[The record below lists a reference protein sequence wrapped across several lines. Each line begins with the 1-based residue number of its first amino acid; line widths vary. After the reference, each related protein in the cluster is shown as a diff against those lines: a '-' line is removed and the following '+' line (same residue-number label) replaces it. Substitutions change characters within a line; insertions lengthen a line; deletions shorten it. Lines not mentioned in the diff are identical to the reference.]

1 LVIHCKE
8 ERIESY
14 GNRGMSRSQARLG
27 AEDASLAALY
37 AEPLRIERPGRQ
49 TVPFVFAS
57 PHSGSFYPHSFVAR
71 SRLSA
76 TALRRSEDAFVDELF
91 AGAVALGAPLISAR
105 FPRAFVDVN
114 RAPDEIDP
122 AMFDGHLSVAYD
134 APSSRVSAGLGVIPR
149 IVRDGAEI
157 YRSRLGAHEAA
168 ERLQYLYHPYH
179 AALGGLVEET
189 LALFGRAVVIDCHS
203 MPSAA
208 AVPDIVLGDRY
219 GAASTPALTRH
230 AEICFQ
236 LQGFHVVRNTP
247 YAGGYTTLLHGRR
260 DRDIHALQIE
270 INRTLYLDEEQ
281 IVRANR
287 FEDVRARLTPALTGL
302 VAIAPELIG
311 GSRAGMRFAAE

>member
-1 LVIHCKE
+1 
-8 ERIESY
+8 
-14 GNRGMSRSQARLG
+14 MSRPQRSDAI
-27 AEDASLAALY
+27 EDASLAALY
-37 AEPLRIERPGRQ
+37 TQPLKLDRPSRQ

-57 PHSGSFYPHSFVAR
+57 PHSGSLYPESFVAR
-71 SRLSA
+71 SRLSSL
-76 TALRRSEDAFVDELF
+76 TLRRSEDAFVDELF
-91 AGAVALGAPLISAR
+91 AGAVGLGAPMISAR
-105 FPRAFVDVN
+105 FPRAFLDVN

-122 AMFDGHLSVAYD
+122 SMFDGPLNVAFE

-157 YRSRLGAHEAA
+157 YRTRLRAEEAE
-168 ERLQYLYHPYH
+168 ERLLRLYRPYH
-179 AALGGLVEET
+179 KVLGELVEET
-189 LALFGRAVVIDCHS
+189 LAQFGRAVVIDCHS

-208 AVPDIVLGDRY
+208 AVPDIVIGDRY

-230 AEICFQ
+230 AELCFQ

-270 INRTLYLDEEQ
+270 VNRTLYLDEEQ
-281 IVRANR
+281 IVKGPRYEN
-287 FEDVRARLTPALTGL
+287 VRARLTAALKNL

-311 GSRAGMRFAAE
+311 GARPGTRFAAE

>member
-1 LVIHCKE
+1 
-8 ERIESY
+8 
-14 GNRGMSRSQARLG
+14 MSRTQGSDG

-37 AEPLRIERPGRQ
+37 AQPLKIDRPFRQ

-57 PHSGSFYPHSFVAR
+57 PHSGSLYPESFVAR

-76 TALRRSEDAFVDELF
+76 LALRRSEDAFVDELF
-91 AGAVALGAPLISAR
+91 SGAMALGAPMISAR
-105 FPRAFVDVN
+105 FPRAFLDVN

-122 AMFDGHLSVAYD
+122 GMFDGPLNVAFD

-157 YRSRLGAHEAA
+157 YRARLRAEEAE
-168 ERLQYLYHPYH
+168 ERLRLLYRPYH
-179 AALGGLVEET
+179 AALGGLVEQT
-189 LALFGRAVVIDCHS
+189 LTLFGRAVVIDCHS

-230 AEICFQ
+230 AELCFQ

-270 INRTLYLDEEQ
+270 INRTLYLDEEH
-281 IVRANR
+281 IVRGPRFAN
-287 FEDVRARLTPALTGL
+287 VHARLTAALRGL
-302 VAIAPELIG
+302 VAIALELVG
-311 GSRAGMRFAAE
+311 GSRAGTRFAAE